1 MFAVQRG
8 TRALIIGL
16 LVGSGLGGPLG
27 FQAYRHWRQ
36 QGQRRLEMER
46 RRASWEQLKQAVWV
60 EVRSFRGDSA
70 VWIEDLDTGW
80 VAAHQAEKPFPAA
93 SVVKVPILVACLQ
106 KAQAGELDLAE
117 PVTLR
122 GRDKA
127 DGSGVLKEMPNGST
141 LTVGELAEL
150 MVTRSDNTAAN
161 LLISRLGMEALN
173 RSFLEMG
180 LTGTRLSR
188 KMMDFSQRKSGV
200 ENWTTARDIS
210 LVFRRIYRGER
221 MSPAV
226 ARRCLELL
234 EQQKINDR
242 IPALLPPGT
251 VVAHKTGLE
260 KGVCHDSGI
269 LFTENGAVL
278 VCVLTRNGAKA
289 KPAKKFI
296 ARVASRAFGYLAE
309 DYGG

>member
-1 MFAVQRG
+1 MKRG

-16 LVGSGLGGPLG
+16 LIGAGLGSALG
-27 FQAYRHWRQ
+27 AQAYRGWRQ
-36 QGQRRLEMER
+36 EEQARLELAR
-46 RRASWEQLKQAVWV
+46 RRAAWDRLKQAVWS
-60 EVRSFRGDSA
+60 EVRSFPGDSA
-70 VWIEDLDTGW
+70 VWIEDLGTGW
-80 VAAHQAEKPFPAA
+80 VAAHQEDKAFPAA
-93 SVVKVPILVACLQ
+93 SVVKVPILVTCLQ
-106 KAQAGELDLAE
+106 RAQEGELDLAE

-127 DGSGVLKEMPNGST
+127 DGSGVLKELPNGSR

-161 LLISRLGMEALN
+161 LLISRLGMEPLN

-188 KMMDFSQRKSGV
+188 KMMDFSQRKNGV
-200 ENWTTARDIS
+200 ENWTTARDVS
-210 LVFRRIYRGER
+210 LVFRKIYRGER
-221 MSPAV
+221 MSSAV
-226 ARRCLELL
+226 AKRCLDLL
-234 EQQKINDR
+234 VQQKVNDR

-278 VCVLTRNGAKA
+278 LCVLTKNGGKA
-289 KPAKKFI
+289 KPAKGFI
-296 ARVASRAFGYLAE
+296 ARVAARAFGYLAE